1 MTLQSP
7 LATRPRAKRVC
18 IEDHCHSSGST
29 VSNSFSMIFS
39 IRRFSFRNLER
50 APKCF
55 IHGFPSGGRAWSFS
69 FIASAT
75 KSRSVCPCRAA
86 TALASRKSVSGR
98 STVVFI
104 LSHIYSFTAKGGNK
118 QQISVSRRII
128 FDRRPCAKVILIFVQ
143 HGF

>member
-1 MTLQSP
+1 
-7 LATRPRAKRVC
+7 
-18 IEDHCHSSGST
+18 
-29 VSNSFSMIFS
+29 
-39 IRRFSFRNLER
+39 R

-86 TALASRKSVSGR
+86 TALASRKTVSGR

-104 LSHIYSFTAKGGNK
+104 LSHIYSFTAKDSIRSKYQHWVSFRSKLKLTHYQRFRGGLHLTQGLAPK
-118 QQISVSRRII
+118 
-128 FDRRPCAKVILIFVQ
+128 
-143 HGF
+143 